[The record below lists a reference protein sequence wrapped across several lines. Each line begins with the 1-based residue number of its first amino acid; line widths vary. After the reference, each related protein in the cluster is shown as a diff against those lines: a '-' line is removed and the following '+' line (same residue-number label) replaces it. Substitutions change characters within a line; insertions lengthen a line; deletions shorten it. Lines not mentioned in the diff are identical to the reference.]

1 MTKASEKRTAPTQAG
16 DDFVRMYPCNHLN
29 EQLRDP
35 QDALSAFEV
44 VKDAFFDRK

>member
-1 MTKASEKRTAPTQAG
+1 MTKASEKKTAPTPAG

-35 QDALSAFEV
+35 KDAFSAFKV
-44 VKDAFFDRK
+44 VKDAFFDGK